1 MSGIGAIV
9 STVESQSLNSVVT
22 GFSFAAA
29 IAWMDFVRWA
39 IANVVKVNKTSGVF
53 TFLGALITTLL
64 AVLVYLGLD
73 FLRPEQVKEPQQPV
87 YAVVG

>member
-73 FLRPEQVKEPQQPV
+73 FLRPNQVHEPQQPV